1 MRPPVSVRVFNRPN
15 RPACRLLWYART
27 RIEGTAVDAAYI
39 AVLESRRAAFIAAN
53 PPAPN
58 AQTWLRVPPPL
69 EMFIEPDDA
78 DRYGTPPE

>member
-1 MRPPVSVRVFNRPN
+1 M
-15 RPACRLLWYART
+15 
-27 RIEGTAVDAAYI
+27 DAAYI
-39 AVLESRRAAFIAAN
+39 AVLEERRAAYIAAN

-58 AQTWLRVPPPL
+58 AQRWAALPPPL